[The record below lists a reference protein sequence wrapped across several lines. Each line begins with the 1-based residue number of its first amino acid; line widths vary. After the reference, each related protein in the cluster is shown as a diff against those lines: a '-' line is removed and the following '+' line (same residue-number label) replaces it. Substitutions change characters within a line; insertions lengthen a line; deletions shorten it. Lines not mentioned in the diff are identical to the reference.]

1 MSFFRS
7 FKYALI
13 GIIYCI
19 KNERNMRIHTVV
31 AIYVLVFARFFE
43 LSATHY
49 ALLALTIGAVMAAE
63 MFNTAIERLS
73 DCVKKEP
80 NPLIKAAK
88 DTAAGAVLILA
99 AMAVFVAVFLFGDT
113 KGFKNMFNFYISH
126 PINLAILAVSVIIAL
141 IYIIIGPV
149 RIAALIKKAFNKK

>member
-1 MSFFRS
+1 
-7 FKYALI
+7 
-13 GIIYCI
+13 
-19 KNERNMRIHTVV
+19 MRIHTVA

-43 LSATHY
+43 LSAVHY

-63 MFNTAIERLS
+63 MFNTAVERLS

-80 NPLIKAAK
+80 HPLIKAAK

-99 AMAVFVAVFLFGDT
+99 AMAVFVAVFLFGDA
-113 KGFKNMFNFYISH
+113 KGFENMFNFYISH

-149 RIAALIKKAFNKK
+149 RIANFAKKVFNKE